1 MVRRG
6 GGEEGE
12 ERRGGGLGG
21 GRHGGRRFSGEGGGG
36 GRGGVLRVDR
46 GSDKS
51 MRRRQGKRNVSIA
64 SLQLA
69 KQQAA
74 QSASSQPVWCIEV
87 TTKFMVPL
95 PSSEYRW
102 LDFLL
107 FMPKKKVTHAC
118 KYFFFG
124 TCKYY

>member
-1 MVRRG
+1 MWC
-6 GGEEGE
+6 GGEE
-12 ERRGGGLGG
+12 ERKERNAAAAAWAAVAMAGGGFRGG
-21 GRHGGRRFSGEGGGG
+21 EG
-36 GRGGVLRVDR
+36 GGVLRVDR

-51 MRRRQGKRNVSIA
+51 MRRRQGKRNASIA

-118 KYFFFG
+118 KYFFLNM
-124 TCKYY
+124 

>member
-1 MVRRG
+1 MRARCGAAGRRRG
-6 GGEEGE
+6 
-12 ERRGGGLGG
+12 RRGTP
-21 GRHGGRRFSGEGGGG
+21 RRRPGRRSPWRAEVFGEG
-36 GRGGVLRVDR
+36 RRVLRVDR